1 MDILKTS
8 QEWQEIFYTIKVAD
22 PDGWDRKN
30 FQYSWHEER
39 ITREEYNNRIEKST
53 VMINKERYNA
63 TKKEDN

>member
-8 QEWQEIFYTIKVAD
+8 QEWQEIFYTIKVVD

-30 FQYSWHEER
+30 FQYSWHEEK
-39 ITREEYNNRIEKST
+39 ITREEYSNRIEKST

-63 TKKEDN
+63 TKEK